1 MRCATAHESIRQCTR
16 IPSPRLR
23 FSFSRSRMRATALRR
38 ADATSAG
45 PATHG
50 SRGLVPITRCCFL
63 SLAEP
68 RVRIRQL
75 PRTAQPLHRPRETEA
90 THPGR
95 HPQAALQPNGIVACT
110 PQWHCSRAVQ
120 VGKRTCCGCSE
131 NCATSE
137 SSVACKSTANGTA
150 RWSGVIV
157 SVGSF
162 ERVRGPV
169 HRTSLRPLARTAH
182 GSARPFGAGRHSK
195 DRYNRHHCAF
205 GRRVRRRSVAVLYEG
220 GPAPRW
226 RASACSLL
234 VARGMPRE
242 GRYKRSSHWPGPE
255 RLDWAACAQ
264 RMTEVCA
271 HMRESQDPTGA

>member
-1 MRCATAHESIRQCTR
+1 LFPSARLSECADT
-16 IPSPRLR
+16 
-23 FSFSRSRMRATALRR
+23 
-38 ADATSAG
+38 
-45 PATHG
+45 
-50 SRGLVPITRCCFL
+50 
-63 SLAEP
+63 
-68 RVRIRQL
+68 
-75 PRTAQPLHRPRETEA
+75 
-90 THPGR
+90 
-95 HPQAALQPNGIVACT
+95 
-110 PQWHCSRAVQ
+110 
-120 VGKRTCCGCSE
+120 
-131 NCATSE
+131 
-137 SSVACKSTANGTA
+137 
-150 RWSGVIV
+150 
-157 SVGSF
+157 
-162 ERVRGPV
+162 V

-255 RLDWAACAQ
+255 RLEWAACAL

-271 HMRESQDPTGA
+271 HMRESIAGSIPVPDIHGCKSAKLAAVSKPVESHGSLPPIRKARPAVRPAAQGQLRGSSDGGGMRGAPWARVSPVPARMWVGRAQSRCRCSANP

>member
-1 MRCATAHESIRQCTR
+1 MPHL
-16 IPSPRLR
+16 PDLPR
-23 FSFSRSRMRATALRR
+23 MAL
-38 ADATSAG
+38 AAS
-45 PATHG
+45 
-50 SRGLVPITRCCFL
+50 S
-63 SLAEP
+63 
-68 RVRIRQL
+68 QL
-75 PRTAQPLHRPRETEA
+75 PVVVSSHLRNRGCAFGNSRAPLNHSIGRAKPKRRTRGGIHRPRCSPTA
-90 THPGR
+90 SWHAR
-95 HPQAALQPNGIVACT
+95 PNGTVRG
-110 PQWHCSRAVQ
+110 PWQ

-150 RWSGVIV
+150 RRSGVIV

-182 GSARPFGAGRHSK
+182 GSARPFGAGRHSN

-242 GRYKRSSHWPGPE
+242 GRYKCSTLYPE
-255 RLDWAACAQ
+255 
-264 RMTEVCA
+264 
-271 HMRESQDPTGA
+271 P

>member
-1 MRCATAHESIRQCTR
+1 MIA
-16 IPSPRLR
+16 
-23 FSFSRSRMRATALRR
+23 
-38 ADATSAG
+38 
-45 PATHG
+45 
-50 SRGLVPITRCCFL
+50 
-63 SLAEP
+63 
-68 RVRIRQL
+68 
-75 PRTAQPLHRPRETEA
+75 
-90 THPGR
+90 
-95 HPQAALQPNGIVACT
+95 
-110 PQWHCSRAVQ
+110 
-120 VGKRTCCGCSE
+120 
-131 NCATSE
+131 
-137 SSVACKSTANGTA
+137 
-150 RWSGVIV
+150 

-162 ERVRGPV
+162 ERGRGPV

-255 RLDWAACAQ
+255 RLGWAACAL

-271 HMRESQDPTGA
+271 HMRESIAGSIPVPDIHGCKSAKLAAVSKPVESHGSLPPIRKARRKARRTRAAARILRQRGYERSAMGTGEPSPGADVGGASPVPVQMFR